1 MYIWPLIYSVHLSTW
16 CSMFYVS
23 NFWRARKSIV
33 VLPFALNMP
42 WTYFSWRTAL
52 SGGAHAG
59 PFGSFQILFRN
70 RGKFSY
76 FQKILKPCHSASK
89 IILTLKFPV
98 PYALRGRRYWQNFLN
113 FTIFSNC
120 KISEIFVDSSAYA
133 MFRRLKIIAWN
144 LFFDAE
150 SYGLNFFSK
159 FENFAFLG
167 IKSEIYHFSFLPPTY
182 KFERFILS

>member
-89 IILTLKFPV
+89 IILMLKFPV
-98 PYALRGRRYWQNFLN
+98 PYTLRGRRYWQNFLN
-113 FTIFSNC
+113 FTIFSNF
-120 KISEIFVDSSAYA
+120 KIPEIFVDSSAYA
-133 MFRRLKIIAWN
+133 MIRRLKIIAWN

-150 SYGLNFFSK
+150 SYGLNFF
-159 FENFAFLG
+159 FEIREFRISWN
-167 IKSEIYHFSFLPPTY
+167 KVWNLPFFFPPPDV
-182 KFERFILS
+182 